1 MTTREMSI
9 IEQEMNTPE
18 GRRELA
24 AAQGI
29 ADAADLL
36 LESFEASE
44 LTQDRLATLL
54 GVTPGRVSQVLHGDG
69 NVKVATL
76 ARFLAA
82 MGYELRLTVAPAQDA
97 APAQGTAASRTVRE
111 GEWVN
116 IAVGRFNGAVINGRF
131 PGPSETDEWE
141 DQRSVGLRACLR

>member
-24 AAQGI
+24 AARGI

-82 MGYELRLTVAPAQDA
+82 MGYELRLTAATAQDEAPAQSEA
-97 APAQGTAASRTVRE
+97 ARPAHG
-111 GEWVN
+111 GEWVD
-116 IAVGRFNGAVINGRF
+116 IAVGRFNGPVVGGSF
-131 PGPSETDEWE
+131 PGPTETDEWE
-141 DQRSVGLRACLR
+141 DQRLVGLRRACLH